1 MELEAMNEI
10 PSGVGVFDATPSVII
25 MKYLNDGFYRM
36 IGARREDRTRFFN
49 EGTINSVHPD
59 DRAGLISEAHASIRE
74 KRLFEYHFRNL
85 DGKGEYV
92 WIGIRASHK
101 PVDEKTERFYASYY
115 NVDQFVNEREELAAY
130 GKRLDSILGS
140 IPGGVAMFY
149 EQNGEI
155 RLAYSNAGFYA
166 LHHGSEEYWSKQSR
180 NPVDWL
186 TAEDRHIFRDEFR
199 SVVQKKKKMG
209 SVIYRVIGEDGKLHW
224 ISNQFCPAECLDG
237 VQYYYASFIDMDK
250 QLAAEQELMRDK
262 QMYDDAA
269 KSAKLFIWSYDIN
282 THRASLMQGGYT
294 QEAVQKIGL
303 PQVIENLPDSLLP
316 YIAQEDRDAFAE
328 AYHSINAGAAYAS
341 CEFRYRTPQM
351 ETQQYERIIL
361 RRITDQDG
369 RLLAVYCYGQNI
381 TDQKQE
387 EERFSRAYEQ
397 IDSPNAYG
405 SFHLNLTKNWCGNG
419 TAGKSRMKSVL
430 DLQKSGTVDG
440 YFSDFGGIIADES
453 VREDFYRRFDR
464 ELLLKQFE
472 NGTDQISIQYP
483 VVHDNGERHW
493 REGFLSMMKNPHTG
507 DIEAVTYSYDIDGR
521 KRDELI
527 VDKLIHDYFDYIGI
541 IHPAERTFEFR
552 SRRPWITYGKLG
564 EAYPYEQCVEYVRQ
578 RFVHEDE
585 LKAFDEMVSM
595 DAILREMN
603 TDGVRISSYLNT
615 VGGRTECIRLQYSW
629 LEKAGGD
636 ILVVRTDIT
645 ETYQKEQ
652 RQMKLLEEEKQAA
665 EAASIAKSD
674 FLSRMSHD
682 IRTPLNGIIGMTYIA
697 KKQEN
702 PPETGKCLT
711 KIDTSS
717 RFLLGLVN
725 DILDMSKAES
735 GKMEL
740 HPEPYYVEDFKSY
753 IDSVIQPLCD
763 GKNQSLVFENHI
775 LGDAVP
781 ELDVLRMNQIFFN
794 LLSNAVKYTPEGGK
808 IRILVSEKRLSERRM
823 CITGTVSDNGVG
835 MSEEFQKVLFDP
847 FTQEHRKDNS
857 DMRGTGLGLAIVK
870 KIIDA
875 MDGTISVKSRIGEG
889 TEFIFTLECA
899 CTGERNA
906 RKAKE
911 EHTEESLQVLRG
923 RHVLLCED
931 HPLNQ
936 EIVESLL
943 GGQGMLVDT
952 AENGEIGVMHFSH
965 SAPSYYDAILMDIR
979 MPVMDGYKAT
989 QQIRS
994 LPRADAK
1001 TVPIIA
1007 MTADAFTDDV
1017 KKCLDAGMN
1026 SHISKPVDPDS
1037 LYRVLEKILR

>member
-282 THRASLMQGGYT
+282 THRASMMQGGYT

-369 RLLAVYCYGQNI
+369 SKLGRWIERQRAALHGKGTYTISADQIQLLDKIGMMWCLGERQDWDFWYAMAEEYYKTHGNLLISKKCSSEGHALGNWIGEQRRQYQDGRL
-381 TDQKQE
+381 KK
-387 EERFSRAYEQ
+387 ER
-397 IDSPNAYG
+397 
-405 SFHLNLTKNWCGNG
+405 
-419 TAGKSRMKSVL
+419 RMKLEAISM
-430 DLQKSGTVDG
+430 
-440 YFSDFGGIIADES
+440 EWS
-453 VREDFYRRFDR
+453 VRERRSW
-464 ELLLKQFE
+464 EEWYL
-472 NGTDQISIQYP
+472 
-483 VVHDNGERHW
+483 
-493 REGFLSMMKNPHTG
+493 
-507 DIEAVTYSYDIDGR
+507 
-521 KRDELI
+521 
-527 VDKLIHDYFDYIGI
+527 
-541 IHPAERTFEFR
+541 
-552 SRRPWITYGKLG
+552 
-564 EAYPYEQCVEYVRQ
+564 
-578 RFVHEDE
+578 
-585 LKAFDEMVSM
+585 
-595 DAILREMN
+595 DAIFYKREHGN
-603 TDGVRISSYLNT
+603 IDIPFQYKTKDGHAL
-615 VGGRTECIRLQYSW
+615 GSW
-629 LEKAGGD
+629 LERQRENYWMTGKRFQQGEGSP
-636 ILVVRTDIT
+636 LT
-645 ETYQKEQ
+645 ED
-652 RQMKLLEEEKQAA
+652 RIMLLERLGMKWT
-665 EAASIAKSD
+665 
-674 FLSRMSHD
+674 SR
-682 IRTPLNGIIGMTYIA
+682 
-697 KKQEN
+697 KW
-702 PPETGKCLT
+702 
-711 KIDTSS
+711 
-717 RFLLGLVN
+717 
-725 DILDMSKAES
+725 KAE
-735 GKMEL
+735 EEI
-740 HPEPYYVEDFKSY
+740 PD
-753 IDSVIQPLCD
+753 
-763 GKNQSLVFENHI
+763 
-775 LGDAVP
+775 
-781 ELDVLRMNQIFFN
+781 
-794 LLSNAVKYTPEGGK
+794 
-808 IRILVSEKRLSERRM
+808 
-823 CITGTVSDNGVG
+823 GTVGHS
-835 MSEEFQKVLFDP
+835 K
-847 FTQEHRKDNS
+847 
-857 DMRGTGLGLAIVK
+857 K
-870 KIIDA
+870 KI
-875 MDGTISVKSRIGEG
+875 V
-889 TEFIFTLECA
+889 C
-899 CTGERNA
+899 
-906 RKAKE
+906 
-911 EHTEESLQVLRG
+911 
-923 RHVLLCED
+923 
-931 HPLNQ
+931 
-936 EIVESLL
+936 
-943 GGQGMLVDT
+943 
-952 AENGEIGVMHFSH
+952 
-965 SAPSYYDAILMDIR
+965 
-979 MPVMDGYKAT
+979 
-989 QQIRS
+989 
-994 LPRADAK
+994 
-1001 TVPIIA
+1001 
-1007 MTADAFTDDV
+1007 
-1017 KKCLDAGMN
+1017 
-1026 SHISKPVDPDS
+1026 
-1037 LYRVLEKILR
+1037 